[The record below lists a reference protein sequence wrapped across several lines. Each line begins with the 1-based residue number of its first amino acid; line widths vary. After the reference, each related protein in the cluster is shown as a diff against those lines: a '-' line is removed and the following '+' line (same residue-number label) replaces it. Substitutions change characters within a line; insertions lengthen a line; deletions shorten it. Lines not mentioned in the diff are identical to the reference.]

1 MNKINRFEVTN
12 YPNPTTGFWGKV
24 LLFLG
29 LRKAPETFDIYINAD
44 FKRNDI
50 ISTAG
55 DQKYIVIKQYL

>member
-1 MNKINRFEVTN
+1 MSKINRYEVAN

-29 LRKAPETFDIYINAD
+29 FRKAPETFDILINAD
-44 FKRNDI
+44 FKKNEI

-55 DQKYIVIKQYL
+55 EQKYIVIKQH